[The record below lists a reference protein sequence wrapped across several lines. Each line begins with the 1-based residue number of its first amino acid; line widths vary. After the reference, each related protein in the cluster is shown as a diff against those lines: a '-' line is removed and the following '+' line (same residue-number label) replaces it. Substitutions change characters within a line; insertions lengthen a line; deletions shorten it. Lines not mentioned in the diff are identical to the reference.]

1 MAKLTAID
9 LFSGA
14 GGTSLGLQQ
23 AGFQVVAA
31 IEINPLAVE
40 SYELNLRHVSIW
52 EHDIRQV
59 SSDEVLEST
68 SLKSGD
74 LSILAACPPCQGFS
88 SIRTLN
94 GSRKI
99 DDDRNGLL
107 SEVTRFVR
115 DLRPLTVMM
124 ENVPGL
130 GSEAT
135 FDEFLEALLFL
146 GYEHRA
152 EVVDASNYGVPQ
164 RRRRLLVVASRLG
177 RPQLGECVRTPSTVR
192 DALAGLPAPGS
203 SGDPLHDVSERRSP
217 RIAAMIRR
225 IPRDGG
231 SRSDLDA
238 EDQLACH
245 IRTNG
250 FRDIY
255 GRMAWDKVAP
265 TITGGCVNPSKGRFL
280 HPEQNRA
287 ITLREAAILQSFPP
301 ASQVSL
307 RRGKYAAAALIGNAL
322 PPEFVRRHAL
332 ALKHHIESLAMV
344 SNSPEGALSD

>member
-1 MAKLTAID
+1 MTQLTAID

-14 GGTSLGLQQ
+14 GGTSLGLRQ
-23 AGFQVVAA
+23 AGFHVVAA
-31 IEINPLAVE
+31 IEIRPLAVE
-40 SYELNLRHVSIW
+40 SYKLNLRQVSVW
-52 EHDIRQV
+52 ERDIREV
-59 SSDEVLEST
+59 SAGDVLEAA
-68 SLKSGD
+68 SLKPGD
-74 LSILAACPPCQGFS
+74 LSLLAACPPCQGFS

-99 DDDRNGLL
+99 DDDRNGLI

-115 DLRPLTVMM
+115 DLRPSTVMM

-130 GSEAT
+130 ASEST
-135 FDEFLEALLFL
+135 FTEFLKALLAL
-146 GYEHRA
+146 GYEHRTA
-152 EVVDASNYGVPQ
+152 VVDAADYGVPQ

-177 RPQLGECVRTPSTVR
+177 RPPLGEAVSGSSTVR
-192 DALAGLPAPGS
+192 DALADLPIPGS

-238 EDQLACH
+238 DDQLACH
-245 IRTNG
+245 VRTNG

-280 HPEQNRA
+280 HPEQDRA

-301 ASQVSL
+301 TSQVSL
-307 RRGKYAAAALIGNAL
+307 RRGKYAAAELIGNAL

-332 ALKHHIESLAMV
+332 ALKHHIESFSHDIAHPGG
-344 SNSPEGALSD
+344 STE